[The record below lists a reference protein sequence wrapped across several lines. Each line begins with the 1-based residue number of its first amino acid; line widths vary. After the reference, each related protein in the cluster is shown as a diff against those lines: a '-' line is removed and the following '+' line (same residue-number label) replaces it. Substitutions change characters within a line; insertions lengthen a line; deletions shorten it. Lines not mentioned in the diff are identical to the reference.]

1 MVVNMEENKLNNLND
16 RVQEDINV
24 EAQFLYG
31 NQDKFGIYQL
41 KDNEAMRD
49 YRFESIEHLH
59 RRGLE
64 VDKDHYDLIYVG
76 ELIDKRSLDEIYEQF
91 NLDRPG
97 DFIGHS
103 LSVSDLIVLHKDG
116 ENTAHFVDSFGFTE
130 IDNFLEKE
138 NTMGRANQI
147 PITPKETAEMAKVE
161 VTLTVAECG
170 EFHNLGEFHEG
181 IATVEEALMIFNSI
195 PPERMHG
202 IPAIGI
208 HLHTEGTEEYEDT
221 ELDILS
227 GRMIDLDNLNYVS
240 DIRKNPDAMDKI
252 AELIAKRPDVQI
264 YGVIPPQIEDKIQ
277 EYRYEGMSEA
287 EQLAD
292 RIDQFTKEYDPYEYA
307 EAVPDRE
314 AHLQQLLSDIE
325 QGEAGYVAVYLQNV
339 IEESADQSDLKTAK
353 ELADKL
359 KEYKPL
365 AKVEEIEEQNYNMI
379 DNVLNNGCEKFIKKD
394 EKQQNNVSLKER
406 LEKKKEKIAVK
417 QMQEKPGMENFKGQQ
432 REM

>member
-1 MVVNMEENKLNNLND
+1 MVINMEENKLNNLND
-16 RVQEDINV
+16 RIQENINK
-24 EAQFLYG
+24 EAQFLCG

-49 YRFESIEHLH
+49 YRFESIEHLQ

-76 ELIDKRSLDEIYEQF
+76 ELTDKTSLDGIYEQF

-103 LSVSDLIVLHKDG
+103 LSVSDLIVLHRDG
-116 ENTAHFVDSFGFTE
+116 ENTTHFVDRFGFTE
-130 IDNFLEKE
+130 IDNFFEKD
-138 NTMGRANQI
+138 NAL
-147 PITPKETAEMAKVE
+147 KEEKVK
-161 VTLTVAECG
+161 VTLMVAECG

-181 IATVEEALMIFNSI
+181 IATVEEAIIIFNSI

-208 HLHTEGTEEYEDT
+208 HLHTEGTEEYKDI

-227 GRMIDLDNLNYVS
+227 GRTIDLDNLNYVS
-240 DIRKNPDAMDKI
+240 DIRKNPEAMDKI
-252 AELIAKRPDVQI
+252 AELVAKVPNAQI

-277 EYRYEGMSEA
+277 EYRYSGMSEA

-307 EAVPDRE
+307 DAVPDRE
-314 AHLQQLLSDIE
+314 AHLQQLNSDIE
-325 QGEAGYVAVYLQNV
+325 QGEAGYVADYLQNV
-339 IEESADQSDLKTAK
+339 IEESADQTDLKIAK
-353 ELADKL
+353 ELVEKL

-365 AKVEEIEEQNYNMI
+365 AKVEELEEQNYNMI
-379 DNVLNNGCEKFIKKD
+379 DNVLNNRCEKLVKRE
-394 EKQQNNVSLKER
+394 EKQNVNISLKEN
-406 LEKKKEKIAVK
+406 LEKKRRKIAVEQSK
-417 QMQEKPGMENFKGQQ
+417 EKPEVGNSKVQQ
-432 REM
+432 REV

>member
-1 MVVNMEENKLNNLND
+1 MLWVIRKGMVINMEENKFNNLNG
-16 RVQEDINV
+16 RLQEDINT

-41 KDNEAMRD
+41 KDDEAMRD
-49 YRFESIEHLH
+49 YRFESIEHLQ

-64 VDKDHYDLIYVG
+64 VDKDHYDFIYVG
-76 ELIDKRSLDEIYEQF
+76 ELTDKTSLDGIYEQF

-97 DFIGHS
+97 DFTGHS
-103 LSVSDLIVLHKDG
+103 LSFSDLIVLHKDG

-138 NTMGRANQI
+138 NTI
-147 PITPKETAEMAKVE
+147 KEEKVK

-181 IATVEEALMIFNSI
+181 IATVEEALVIFNSI

-208 HLHTEGTEEYEDT
+208 QLHTEGTKEYEDT
-221 ELDILS
+221 TLDLLI
-227 GRMIDLDNLNYVS
+227 GRTVDLDNLNYVS
-240 DIRKNPDAMDKI
+240 DIRKNSEAMDKI
-252 AELIAKRPDVQI
+252 AELIAKLPDAQI
-264 YGVIPPQIEDKIQ
+264 YGVIPPQIDDKIQ
-277 EYRYEGMSEA
+277 KYRYAGMSEA

-307 EAVPDRE
+307 DAVPDRDI
-314 AHLQQLLSDIE
+314 HLQQLVSDIE
-325 QGEAGYVAVYLQNV
+325 QGEAGYVADYLQNV
-339 IEESADQSDLKTAK
+339 IEESADQADLKIAK

-365 AKVEEIEEQNYNMI
+365 AKVEELEEQNYNMV
-379 DNVLNNGCEKFIKKD
+379 DNVLNNGCEKFIKNE
-394 EKQQNNVSLKER
+394 EKQQANISLKER
-406 LEKKKEKIAVK
+406 LEKKKEKIAIK
-417 QMQEKPGMENFKGQQ
+417 QLKEKPEMESFKEQQ
-432 REM
+432 REI

>member
-1 MVVNMEENKLNNLND
+1 MRKGMVMNMEENKSNNLNG
-16 RVQEDINV
+16 RLQEDMNI
-24 EAQFLYG
+24 EAQFLFG
-31 NQDKFGIYQL
+31 NKDMFGIYQL
-41 KDNEAMRD
+41 KDDEAIRD
-49 YRFESIEHLH
+49 YRFESIEHLQ

-76 ELIDKRSLDEIYEQF
+76 ELTDKTSLDGIYEQF

-97 DFIGHS
+97 DFTGHS

-116 ENTAHFVDSFGFTE
+116 ENTAHFVDRFGFTE

-138 NTMGRANQI
+138 NMM
-147 PITPKETAEMAKVE
+147 KEEKIK

-170 EFHNLGEFHEG
+170 EFHNQGEFHEG
-181 IATVEEALMIFNSI
+181 ITTVEEALETFNSI

-208 HLHTEGTEEYEDT
+208 HLHTKGTEDYEDI

-240 DIRKNPDAMDKI
+240 DIRKNPEAMDKI
-252 AELIAKRPDVQI
+252 AELIAKVPDAQI

-277 EYRYEGMSEA
+277 EYRYAGMSEA

-307 EAVPDRE
+307 DAVPDRE
-314 AHLQQLLSDIE
+314 AHLQQLVSDIE
-325 QGEAGYVAVYLQNV
+325 QGEAGYVADYLQNV
-339 IEESADQSDLKTAK
+339 MEESADQTDLKIAK

-365 AKVEEIEEQNYNMI
+365 AKVEELEEQNYNMV
-379 DNVLNNGCEKFIKKD
+379 DNVLNNGCEKFVENE
-394 EKQQNNVSLKER
+394 EKQQNNSSLKER
-406 LEKKKEKIAVK
+406 LEKKKEKIAIK
-417 QMQEKPGMENFKGQQ
+417 QSKEKPEMENFKGQQ
-432 REM
+432 REI

>member
-1 MVVNMEENKLNNLND
+1 M
-16 RVQEDINV
+16 
-24 EAQFLYG
+24 
-31 NQDKFGIYQL
+31 
-41 KDNEAMRD
+41 
-49 YRFESIEHLH
+49 
-59 RRGLE
+59 
-64 VDKDHYDLIYVG
+64 
-76 ELIDKRSLDEIYEQF
+76 
-91 NLDRPG
+91 
-97 DFIGHS
+97 
-103 LSVSDLIVLHKDG
+103 
-116 ENTAHFVDSFGFTE
+116 
-130 IDNFLEKE
+130 
-138 NTMGRANQI
+138 
-147 PITPKETAEMAKVE
+147 
-161 VTLTVAECG
+161 
-170 EFHNLGEFHEG
+170 
-181 IATVEEALMIFNSI
+181 
-195 PPERMHG
+195 
-202 IPAIGI
+202 
-208 HLHTEGTEEYEDT
+208 
-221 ELDILS
+221 
-227 GRMIDLDNLNYVS
+227 
-240 DIRKNPDAMDKI
+240 
-252 AELIAKRPDVQI
+252 QI

-417 QMQEKPGMENFKGQQ
+417 QMQDKPGMENFKGQQ

>member
-1 MVVNMEENKLNNLND
+1 MRKGMVINMEENKLNNLNG
-16 RVQEDINV
+16 RLQEDKNT

-41 KDNEAMRD
+41 KDDEAMRD
-49 YRFESIEHLH
+49 YRFESIEHLQ

-76 ELIDKRSLDEIYEQF
+76 ELSDKTSLDGIYEQF
-91 NLDRPG
+91 NIGRPD
-97 DFIGHS
+97 DFTGHS

-138 NTMGRANQI
+138 NTM
-147 PITPKETAEMAKVE
+147 KEEKIK

-170 EFHNLGEFHEG
+170 EFHNLGEFHGG
-181 IATVEEALMIFNSI
+181 IATVEEALLIFNAI

-202 IPAIGI
+202 IPAIGV
-208 HLHTEGTEEYEDT
+208 HLHTEGTKEYEDI

-227 GRMIDLDNLNYVS
+227 GRTIDLDNLNYVS

-252 AELIAKRPDVQI
+252 AELIAKVPDAQI

-277 EYRYEGMSEA
+277 EYRYAGMSEA

-307 EAVPDRE
+307 DAVPDRD
-314 AHLQQLLSDIE
+314 AHLQQLVFDIE
-325 QGEAGYVAVYLQNV
+325 QGEAGYVADYLQNV
-339 IEESADQSDLKTAK
+339 IEESADQTDLKVAK
-353 ELADKL
+353 KLTDKL

-365 AKVEEIEEQNYNMI
+365 AKVEELEEQNYNMI
-379 DNVLNNGCEKFIKKD
+379 DNVLNNGCEKFNKRE
-394 EKQQNNVSLKER
+394 EKQQGKFSLKER
-406 LEKKKEKIAVK
+406 LEKKKEKIAIK
-417 QMQEKPGMENFKGQQ
+417 QLKEKPEMENFKGQQ
-432 REM
+432 REI

>member
-1 MVVNMEENKLNNLND
+1 MVMNMEENKLNNLNG
-16 RVQEDINV
+16 RHQEDINT

-31 NQDKFGIYQL
+31 SQDKFGIYQL
-41 KDNEAMRD
+41 KDDEAMRD
-49 YRFESIEHLH
+49 YRFESIEHLQ

-138 NTMGRANQI
+138 NTI
-147 PITPKETAEMAKVE
+147 KEEKVK

-181 IATVEEALMIFNSI
+181 IATVEEAFEVFNSI

-208 HLHTEGTEEYEDT
+208 HLHTEGSEEYEDI

-277 EYRYEGMSEA
+277 EYRYAGMSEA

-307 EAVPDRE
+307 DVVSDRE
-314 AHLQQLLSDIE
+314 AHLQQLVSDIE
-325 QGEAGYVAVYLQNV
+325 QGEAGYVSDYLQNV
-339 IEESADQSDLKTAK
+339 IEESADQTDLKIAK
-353 ELADKL
+353 ELSDKL
-359 KEYKPL
+359 NEYKPL
-365 AKVEEIEEQNYNMI
+365 AKVEELEEQNYNMI
-379 DNVLNNGCEKFIKKD
+379 DNVLNNGCEKFIKND
-394 EKQQNNVSLKER
+394 EKQQYNVSLKER
-406 LEKKKEKIAVK
+406 LDKKKEKITIK
-417 QMQEKPGMENFKGQQ
+417 QLKEKPEMENFKGQQ
-432 REM
+432 REI

>member
-1 MVVNMEENKLNNLND
+1 MVINMEENKFNNLNG
-16 RVQEDINV
+16 RLQEDINT

-41 KDNEAMRD
+41 KDDEAMRD
-49 YRFESIEHLH
+49 YRFESIEHLQ

-76 ELIDKRSLDEIYEQF
+76 ELTDKTSLDGIYEQF

-97 DFIGHS
+97 DFTGHS

-116 ENTAHFVDSFGFTE
+116 ENTTHFVDSFGFTE

-138 NTMGRANQI
+138 NTMKA
-147 PITPKETAEMAKVE
+147 ETVK

-181 IATVEEALMIFNSI
+181 IVTVEGALVFFNSI

-208 HLHTEGTEEYEDT
+208 HLHTEGTEEYEDI
-221 ELDILS
+221 ELDLLS
-227 GRMIDLDNLNYVS
+227 GRTIDLDNLNYVS
-240 DIRKNPDAMDKI
+240 DIRKNPEAMDKI
-252 AELIAKRPDVQI
+252 AELIAKVPDAQI
-264 YGVIPPQIEDKIQ
+264 YGVIPPQIEEKIQ
-277 EYRYEGMSEA
+277 EYRYAGMSEA

-307 EAVPDRE
+307 DAVPDRE
-314 AHLQQLLSDIE
+314 AHLQQLVTDIE
-325 QGEAGYVAVYLQNV
+325 QGEAGYVANYLQNV
-339 IEESADQSDLKTAK
+339 IEESADQTDLKIAK

-359 KEYKPL
+359 KDYKPL
-365 AKVEEIEEQNYNMI
+365 AKVEELEEQNYNMI
-379 DNVLNNGCEKFIKKD
+379 DNVLNNGCEKFNKKE
-394 EKQQNNVSLKER
+394 EKQQYNVSLKER
-406 LEKKKEKIAVK
+406 LEKKKEKIAIK
-417 QMQEKPGMENFKGQQ
+417 QLKEKPEMENFKGQQ
-432 REM
+432 REV